1 LEVITYHT
9 LFVVVESRYENDFL
23 RRHRIAA
30 FLISRFRL
38 FSLLKPKKTIGS
50 TGKVKYRS
58 SLYREHRKSEIP
70 QLCLFVLV
78 KAMWRRSSLSL
89 SQTLTF
95 SSSKLLQFQSYGAV
109 RPLYSS
115 SSSPSSSSSA
125 PNSFDLGFPKPDGT
139 PAFSATALDL
149 SSLASASAS
158 TARHY
163 ARCYWEL
170 SKARLSMLVVAT
182 SGTGFVLASGTAVDF
197 AGKRLK
203 SVASAETQPCLG
215 LVYFLTD
222 GSASILPLG

>member
-1 LEVITYHT
+1 MLFNLFCEILSVNNNKNKIFFLEVITYHT

-115 SSSPSSSSSA
+115 SSSPSSSA

-170 SKARLSMLVVAT
+170 SKARLRFSPILYMSIPILILTTVKP
-182 SGTGFVLASGTAVDF
+182 FV
-197 AGKRLK
+197 
-203 SVASAETQPCLG
+203 
-215 LVYFLTD
+215 
-222 GSASILPLG
+222 I

>member
-1 LEVITYHT
+1 VLIIIKINFFFLEVITYHT

-170 SKARLSMLVVAT
+170 SKARLRFSPISLYVNSNFDSDYCKT
-182 SGTGFVLASGTAVDF
+182 ICDLEFRFEL
-197 AGKRLK
+197 KR
-203 SVASAETQPCLG
+203 C
-215 LVYFLTD
+215 
-222 GSASILPLG
+222 

>member
-1 LEVITYHT
+1 MLFNLFCEILSVNNNKNKIFFLEVITYHT

-109 RPLYSS
+109 RPL
-115 SSSPSSSSSA
+115 
-125 PNSFDLGFPKPDGT
+125 
-139 PAFSATALDL
+139 
-149 SSLASASAS
+149 
-158 TARHY
+158 
-163 ARCYWEL
+163 
-170 SKARLSMLVVAT
+170 
-182 SGTGFVLASGTAVDF
+182 
-197 AGKRLK
+197 
-203 SVASAETQPCLG
+203 
-215 LVYFLTD
+215 
-222 GSASILPLG
+222 

>member
-1 LEVITYHT
+1 MEVITYHT

-23 RRHRIAA
+23 RRNRIAA

-115 SSSPSSSSSA
+115 SSSPSSSSSSA

-139 PAFSATALDL
+139 PTFSATALDL
-149 SSLASASAS
+149 SSLAS

-170 SKARLSMLVVAT
+170 SKARLRFSPISSYVNSNFDSNYCKTICDLEF
-182 SGTGFVLASGTAVDF
+182 SFEL
-197 AGKRLK
+197 KR
-203 SVASAETQPCLG
+203 C
-215 LVYFLTD
+215 
-222 GSASILPLG
+222 